1 MNDTEYAAFASEVLG
16 RPVAAN
22 DQFSYDDLRLIR
34 AAETEREIAERE
46 ERAAAEKAEAERQ
59 KKLEA
64 DPLFERRARAAQ
76 LREEREAHEQKKRD
90 AIELVNA
97 EHRDQLPGDASEL
110 DEAELFKLAYGEGA
124 DDFMALADDVDANAR
139 AALAP
144 RGKTEAEITADMYRA
159 RDAREKA
166 AFDALH
172 NDTEGND

>member
-46 ERAAAEKAEAERQ
+46 ERAAAEKAEAECQ
-59 KKLEA
+59 KK
-64 DPLFERRARAAQ
+64 
-76 LREEREAHEQKKRD
+76 REAHEQKKRD

-97 EHRDQLPGDASEL
+97 EYRDQLPGDASEL

>member
-76 LREEREAHEQKKRD
+76 LREEREAHEQPSRHAGRPRPRSRPICTARVTPARRPHSTPSITTPKGTTD
-90 AIELVNA
+90 D
-97 EHRDQLPGDASEL
+97 HRNENEVRTS
-110 DEAELFKLAYGEGA
+110 
-124 DDFMALADDVDANAR
+124 
-139 AALAP
+139 
-144 RGKTEAEITADMYRA
+144 
-159 RDAREKA
+159 
-166 AFDALH
+166 
-172 NDTEGND
+172 